1 MYRADTPAYT
11 RKNRETKGGLW
22 HMTVNF
28 LRTMILYIVIVVAVR
43 IMGKRQIGELL
54 SHRAGHHH
62 LFPISRL
69 SPIEGYDIPLDAGAP
84 S

>member
-1 MYRADTPAYT
+1 MHNLPQKTMYRADTPAYT

-43 IMGKRQIGELL
+43 IMGEKAARGTL

-62 LFPISRL
+62 FNFQYRDSA
-69 SPIEGYDIPLDAGAP
+69 D
-84 S
+84 